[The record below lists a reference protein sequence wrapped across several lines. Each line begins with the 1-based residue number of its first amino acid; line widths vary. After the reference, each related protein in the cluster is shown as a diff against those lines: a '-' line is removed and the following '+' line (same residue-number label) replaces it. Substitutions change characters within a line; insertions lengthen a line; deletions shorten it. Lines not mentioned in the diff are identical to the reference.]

1 MLNKKTLI
9 KAVAVWVY
17 AYILTML
24 LELIISGELS
34 NTSKISIS
42 TGVAI
47 VAYIQM
53 FYKDIKNKQKG

>member
-9 KAVAVWVY
+9 KAVGVWVY

>member
-1 MLNKKTLI
+1 MNKKTLI

>member
-1 MLNKKTLI
+1 MNKKTLI
-9 KAVAVWVY
+9 KAVGVWVY